1 MKHCNPRE
9 NEHSHMDLPW
19 LQNELAAANRRLDH
33 TSDPEEEWCI
43 RNEIREIENL
53 IELEKRSME
62 EEKNNEAL

>member
-1 MKHCNPRE
+1 
-9 NEHSHMDLPW
+9 MDLAY

-53 IELEKRSME
+53 IELEKRSQE
-62 EEKNNEAL
+62 ENT